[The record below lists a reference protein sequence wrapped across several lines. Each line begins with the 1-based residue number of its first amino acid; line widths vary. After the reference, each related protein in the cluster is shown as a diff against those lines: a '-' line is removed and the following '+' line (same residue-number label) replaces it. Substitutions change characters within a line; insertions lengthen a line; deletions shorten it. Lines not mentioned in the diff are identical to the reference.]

1 MKFTERDL
9 VLLTNACETSKNIK
23 FEKGKI
29 QSVITSNKSGIFEFK
44 LDTEIPEEFA
54 IYDLEEFLNYHDLFD
69 QPEITLK
76 GDRIFFKDKKLQSE
90 YQTAD
95 KSILITP
102 KPDHMKKLK
111 ELKYDYSFL
120 IKADEVREINKLLKK
135 TKLPDVAIE
144 IKNGLF
150 NFKLFSRLDKSQ
162 PSISFNFENNGQS
175 KTNRYFNIFTK
186 QHFKTLLFDD
196 YFVEVSNKKVMK
208 FESRNREL
216 VYWFPLEE
224 TSEFDSSKGVNSN
237 A

>member
-9 VLLTNACETSKNIK
+9 ILLTNACETSKNIK

-29 QSVITSNKSGIFEFK
+29 QSVIASNKSGLVEFK
-44 LDTEIPEEFA
+44 LDTEVPEEFG
-54 IYDLEEFLNYHDLFD
+54 IYDLEEFLLYHDLFD
-69 QPEITLK
+69 QPEVTLK
-76 GDRIFFKDKKLQSE
+76 GDRIFFKDKKYQSE

-95 KSILITP
+95 KSVLITTDP
-102 KPDHMKKLK
+102 KHIKSLK
-111 ELKYDYSFL
+111 ELKYDYSFH
-120 IKADEVREINKLLKK
+120 IKADEVREINKLLKR

-162 PSISFNFENNGQS
+162 PSISFNFENNGEP
-175 KTNRYFNIFTK
+175 KTNRYFNIFIK
-186 QHFKTLLFDD
+186 EHFKKLLFDD
-196 YFVEVSNKKVMK
+196 YWVEVSNKKIMK
-208 FESRNREL
+208 LQSRNKEL
-216 VYWFPLEE
+216 VYWIPLEE